1 LIKDAA
7 PQVVPVF
14 VAGLGNDLPKQVM
27 GNWTGGEKIRIHFG
41 AQLNLTDYLAKKGH
55 VRTYKQISEFLMSKI
70 AELGEEDRKQQ

>member
-1 LIKDAA
+1 
-7 PQVVPVF
+7 
-14 VAGLGNDLPKQVM
+14 M

-41 AQLNLTDYLAKKGH
+41 PAPDLSDYLVKKDH